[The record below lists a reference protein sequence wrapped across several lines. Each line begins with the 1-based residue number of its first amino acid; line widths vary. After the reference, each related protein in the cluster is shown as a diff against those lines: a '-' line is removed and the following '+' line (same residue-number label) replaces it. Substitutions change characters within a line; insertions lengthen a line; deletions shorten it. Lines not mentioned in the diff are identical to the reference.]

1 MDCRR
6 ASGRHDIWR
15 RARQAQPSPNLQD
28 FMSGMEDLWGATMK
42 LGPNLQTVPHH
53 QNAPAGFHES
63 ARGGV
68 VTLQDQRTRESV
80 GFCGLSATRQR
91 NQNAGLRIFPCAG
104 LGHVERGT
112 GPRSNAGASFRFCE
126 CPVSSFLRFNCGC
139 AQLAWLALHDLI
151 QSGPNLLE
159 RLGFYRLLSMSFY
172 IAGGSVPVL
181 ATHPQFARSILATV
195 SEG

>member
-1 MDCRR
+1 
-6 ASGRHDIWR
+6 
-15 RARQAQPSPNLQD
+15 
-28 FMSGMEDLWGATMK
+28 MSGMEDLWGATMK